1 MSATEL
7 VGFAAAI
14 LGTVCWLPQAVK
26 TWRSRAVDDLS
37 WATNLLLFATVT
49 MWLSYGLIKRDAPLI
64 LSNIVAVL
72 SIGAILVAKL
82 RWGRR

>member
-1 MSATEL
+1 MTP
-7 VGFAAAI
+7 AAAF
-14 LGTVCWLPQAVK
+14 LTTAAAL
-26 TWRSRAVDDLS
+26 
-37 WATNLLLFATVT
+37 WALALLLFATVT